1 VNGLRLALGF
11 LTALP
16 VRPPGA
22 LRPGDLGRAAAWFP
36 LVGLAL
42 GSALWAAYHGLSVG
56 MPQEVTGALVVAGW
70 AVLTGG
76 LHLDG
81 LADCCDG
88 LLGSVDRQRR
98 LAIMQD
104 PRRGAFGVVGVS
116 LLLLLKF
123 AAVAGL
129 ADGRGLILVPILGR
143 SATLVVAR
151 LRPARAEGLG
161 AAMQRELRGW
171 VVGLSLAVSTLGAAW
186 FGGRGAA
193 ALILAYLTAFGVG
206 ALARARLGGQT
217 GDVLGATCELAE
229 AAALLAFAWRA
240 P

>member
-1 VNGLRLALGF
+1 MNGFRLALGF

-16 VRPPGA
+16 VRPPGG

-42 GSALWAAYHGLSVG
+42 GTALWGAYHGLSVG
-56 MPQEVTGALVVAGW
+56 MPQEATAVLVVAAW

-88 LLGSVDRQRR
+88 LLGSADRQRR
-98 LAIMQD
+98 MAIMQD
-104 PRRGAFGVVGVS
+104 PRIGAFGVAGVS

-123 AAVAGL
+123 AAVSGI

-161 AAMQRELRGW
+161 AAMQHELRGW
-171 VVGLSLAVSTLGAAW
+171 VVGLSLAVSMLGAAW

-229 AAALLAFAWRA
+229 AVALLAFVWRA

>member
-1 VNGLRLALGF
+1 MNGLRLALGF

-42 GSALWAAYHGLSVG
+42 GSALWIAYHDLSVG
-56 MPQEVTGALVVAGW
+56 MPQEVTAALVVAGW

-88 LLGSVDRQRR
+88 LLGSADREHR
-98 LAIMQD
+98 LAIMRD
-104 PRRGAFGVVGVS
+104 PRRGAFGVAGVC

-123 AAVAGL
+123 AAVAGM
-129 ADGRGLILVPILGR
+129 ADGRGLILVPVLGR

-161 AAMQRELRGW
+161 ATMQRELRGW
-171 VVGLSLAVSTLGAAW
+171 VVGLSLAISTLGAAW

-193 ALILAYLTAFGVG
+193 ALILAHLTAIGVG

-229 AAALLAFAWRA
+229 GAALLAFVWRV